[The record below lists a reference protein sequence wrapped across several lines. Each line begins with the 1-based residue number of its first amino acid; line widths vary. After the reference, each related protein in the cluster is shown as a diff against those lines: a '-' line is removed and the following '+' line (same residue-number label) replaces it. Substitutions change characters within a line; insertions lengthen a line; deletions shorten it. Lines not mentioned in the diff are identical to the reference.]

1 MGTQKKGTG
10 ARSVEF
16 RKHLRPGGKRR
27 QAKAERQADKVQIN
41 YDESELEESVADES
55 TRILS
60 QKKPKPRKRWKI
72 EARNKFELTKED
84 WFTVGTYTTKKR
96 MLNGLK
102 VHQANWE
109 VRVIRP
115 DGTILGSDEMT

>member
-1 MGTQKKGTG
+1 MGTQKKGAT
-10 ARSVEF
+10 ARSVEW
-16 RKHLRPGGKRR
+16 RKHLRPEGKRR
-27 QAKAERQADKVQIN
+27 QAKAERQTEKVQIN

-55 TRILS
+55 VRNFL

-72 EARNKFELTKED
+72 EARDKSELTKKG
-84 WFTVGTYTTKKR
+84 WFTVGTYTTQKR

-102 VHQANWE
+102 AHRAKWE

-115 DGTILGSDEMT
+115 DGTILSSDEL